1 MTWNILSEPNQITE
15 IIEASKLKPQLFF
28 KHSTRC
34 SISTMALNRFEKS
47 GILDNEQLDCWYLDL
62 LEFRQISSEI
72 EKLTKVIH
80 QSPQAIVVNN
90 EQVIYAESH
99 GMIDSSD
106 ILNIV

>member
-1 MTWNILSEPNQITE
+1 MTWNILSEPNQINE

-34 SISTMALNRFEKS
+34 SISTMALSRFEKS
-47 GILDNEQLDCWYLDL
+47 GILSNETIDCWYLDL
-62 LEFRQISSEI
+62 LEFRPISSEI

-80 QSPQAIVVNN
+80 QSPQAIVVHN
-90 EQVIYAESH
+90 EHVVYAESH
-99 GMIDSSD
+99 GMIDSSE

>member
-1 MTWNILSEPNQITE
+1 
-15 IIEASKLKPQLFF
+15 
-28 KHSTRC
+28 
-34 SISTMALNRFEKS
+34 MALNRFEKS
-47 GILDNEQLDCWYLDL
+47 GILDNEQIDCWYLDL